1 MRFRSL
7 TAALLIGVAILAP
20 RSAPAQRSPLT
31 AAQWRE
37 DLRYLATEV
46 PRRHKNAFHTVS
58 RAAFDSAVAALDAR
72 IPSLA
77 RDEIIVGMM
86 RIVAMVGDGHTNIYP
101 TRDSVIGFHALPV
114 ALYLFSDGLHVRAAR
129 TPLAALAG
137 AHVVS
142 IGGQSADEA
151 YRRARTLAGRD
162 NEQGARFWVPHLLA
176 IPEVLHALGLA
187 PTADSVQLV
196 LEVDGQRR
204 TVWLAAQGPVEM
216 MAGDT
221 DKSWRHRAGWVDAR
235 DAATQRGVPEPP
247 WLANSPDTTF
257 ALRYLP
263 ESHALYVQLN
273 QVQPNAGQSFDEY
286 ARRFLAAVD
295 SAPPERRVDRVVL
308 DLRLNRGGNGDLL
321 RPFVKAVIRSKADAP
336 GRLLVLTGRST
347 FSAAQFLVDHLERWT
362 NAVFVGEPTG
372 SKGRMYGDSRR
383 FTLPNSG
390 ITARVSIYYW
400 QMWSPWDT
408 REATAPQVGA
418 NLSMADYRRNRDA
431 ALDAALRY
439 APEPMPLANRI
450 IPLLDAGDTAAAI
463 ATLRAYRA
471 AAEHQYAV
479 TSTAIDTIAGLF
491 ISRGQLPR
499 AIGAAELWAR
509 EHRDDSM
516 VHALLG
522 ELYSRGGRLAEARR
536 ALELA
541 VQLGPSN
548 DYAQERL
555 KALNDRR

>member
-1 MRFRSL
+1 MRPHPLL
-7 TAALLIGVAILAP
+7 TALLLGGPAL
-20 RSAPAQRSPLT
+20 AQRPSVTP
-31 AAQWRE
+31 AQWRE
-37 DLRYLATEV
+37 DLRYLAAEV

-72 IPSLA
+72 IPSLG

-101 TRDSVIGFHALPV
+101 TRDSVVGFHALPV

-129 TPLAALAG
+129 TSVAPLAG
-137 AHVVS
+137 ARVVG

-151 YRRARTLAGRD
+151 YRRARALVGRD
-162 NEQGARFWVPHLLA
+162 NEQGARFWAPHLLA

-187 PTADSVQLV
+187 PSADSARFE
-196 LEVDGQRR
+196 LETDGGRR

-235 DAATQRGVPEPP
+235 DAATERGVPEPL
-247 WLANSPDTTF
+247 WLAHSPDTTF
-257 ALRYLP
+257 SLTYLP
-263 ESHALYVQLN
+263 SSRALYVQLN
-273 QVQPNAGQSFDEY
+273 QVQPNAGQSFDDY
-286 ARRFLAAVD
+286 ASRFLAAVNG
-295 SAPPERRVDRVVL
+295 APAAQPVDRVVL

-321 RPFVKAVIRSKADAP
+321 RPLVRAVIQSSADAP

-372 SKGRMYGDSRR
+372 SKGRVYGDSRR
-383 FTLPNSG
+383 LILPNSG

-408 REATAPQVGA
+408 REATAPQVAA
-418 NLSMADYRRNRDA
+418 NLSMADYRQNRDP

-450 IPLLDAGDTAAAI
+450 IPLLEAGDTTGAI
-463 ATLRAYRA
+463 TLLRAYRA
-471 AAEHQYAV
+471 APEHQYAV
-479 TSTAIDTIAGLF
+479 THTAIDTIAGLF
-491 ISRGQLPR
+491 LSRGQVPR

-509 EHRDDSM
+509 EHPDDSM
-516 VHALLG
+516 AHALLG
-522 ELYSRGGRLAEARR
+522 ELYARGGRPADARR
-536 ALELA
+536 ALERA
-541 VQLGPSN
+541 VQLAPSN

>member
-1 MRFRSL
+1 MRLRPL
-7 TAALLIGVAILAP
+7 LAALLIGAPALAP
-20 RSAPAQRSPLT
+20 RTTQAQRPPLT
-31 AAQWRE
+31 AEQWRA
-37 DLRYLATEV
+37 DLRYLAAEV

-58 RAAFDSAVAALDAR
+58 RGAFDSAVAALDAR

-114 ALYLFSDGLHVRAAR
+114 SLYLFSDGLHVRAAR
-129 TPLAALAG
+129 TPLAPIAG
-137 AHVVS
+137 ARVVS

-151 YRRARTLAGRD
+151 YRRARTLVGRD
-162 NEQGARFWVPHLLA
+162 NEQGARFWAPHLLA
-176 IPEVLHALGLA
+176 IPEVLHALELA
-187 PTADSVQLV
+187 PSADSARFE
-196 LEVDGQRR
+196 LEVNGRR
-204 TVWLAAQGPVEM
+204 QTVWLAPEGPVEM

-235 DAATQRGVPEPP
+235 DAAAQRGIPEPL
-247 WLANSPDTTF
+247 WLAHSPDTTF
-257 ALRYLP
+257 SLTYLP
-263 ESHALYVQLN
+263 GPRALYVQLN
-273 QVQPNAGQSFDEY
+273 QVQPNAGQSFEDY
-286 ARRFLAAVD
+286 ASRFLAAVNG
-295 SAPPERRVDRVVL
+295 APAARPVDRVVI

-321 RPFVKAVIRSKADAP
+321 RPLVRAVIQSRADAP
-336 GRLLVLTGRST
+336 GRLMVLTGRST

-362 NAVFVGEPTG
+362 SAVFVGEPTG
-372 SKGRMYGDSRR
+372 SKGRVYGDSRR

-418 NLSMADYRRNRDA
+418 NLSMADYRENRDR

-439 APEPMPLANRI
+439 VPEPMPLANRI
-450 IPLLDAGDTAAAI
+450 IPLLDAGDTSAAI
-463 ATLRAYRA
+463 AALRAYRA
-471 AAEHQYAV
+471 APEHQYAA
-479 TSTAIDTIAGLF
+479 THTAIDTIAGLF
-491 ISRGQLPR
+491 VSRGQLPR

-509 EHRDDSM
+509 EHHDESM
-516 VHALLG
+516 AHALLG
-522 ELYSRGGRLAEARR
+522 ELYTRAGRLADARR
-536 ALELA
+536 ALERA

-555 KALNDRR
+555 KAVSDRR